1 MTFTINKEYSKSK
14 TKTPSNSAKTC
25 TKLTKTSKRMADIV
39 GVALLPNFD
48 KSYTQCKASSIYL
61 EQTFVG
67 RVDVQLIFEN
77 VGRNKKVYNK
87 CKSEKN
93 LHLV

>member
-1 MTFTINKEYSKSK
+1 MHKINQNLK
-14 TKTPSNSAKTC
+14 TKWQT
-25 TKLTKTSKRMADIV
+25 
-39 GVALLPNFD
+39 LLPNFD
-48 KSYTQCKASSIYL
+48 KSYTQYKASSIYL

-77 VGRNKKVYNK
+77 VGRNKRVYNK
-87 CKSEKN
+87 CKSEKD